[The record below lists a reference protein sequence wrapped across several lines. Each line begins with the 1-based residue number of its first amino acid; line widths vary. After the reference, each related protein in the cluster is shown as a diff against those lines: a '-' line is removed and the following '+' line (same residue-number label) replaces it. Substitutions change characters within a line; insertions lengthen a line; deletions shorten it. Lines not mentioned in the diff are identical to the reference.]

1 MTIIASTLRSEP
13 SGRAV
18 DAARVR
24 LDAGFETLV
33 LAAPLYRQDWD
44 TLKSMLPRESILAV
58 ELFLP
63 LARGALPGR
72 LPQGDTSPFSLG
84 SLHREAKRDAE
95 KYGPATLSFA
105 HHQGARYVL
114 LPSIALEGDE
124 LRPGAA
130 KGPTAS
136 GGPGSVRPPEA
147 EAHLDSYLSTLDR
160 LLVVAERYEVTLAIT
175 PAGSNKRMPDADDT
189 ALCLSEFRG
198 APLCVWP
205 DTAQQAQAALL
216 DGEVAPQWRRFEPV
230 PGVTLR
236 DVSRDGSPCLPGDS
250 LLRGGSVDWP
260 KLIRELEEVPRWLVD
275 PPPGAGPGEIVR
287 TLELLRGYL
296 EPEAPDPLFPGR

>member
-63 LARGALPGR
+63 LARGALPGG

-95 KYGPATLSFA
+95 KYGPPTLSFA

-114 LPSIALEGDE
+114 LPSITLEGDE
-124 LRPGAA
+124 LRPGAP
-130 KGPTAS
+130 KGPHRERWPRLS
-136 GGPGSVRPPEA
+136 PPA
-147 EAHLDSYLSTLDR
+147 
-160 LLVVAERYEVTLAIT
+160 
-175 PAGSNKRMPDADDT
+175 
-189 ALCLSEFRG
+189 
-198 APLCVWP
+198 
-205 DTAQQAQAALL
+205 
-216 DGEVAPQWRRFEPV
+216 
-230 PGVTLR
+230 
-236 DVSRDGSPCLPGDS
+236 
-250 LLRGGSVDWP
+250 
-260 KLIRELEEVPRWLVD
+260 
-275 PPPGAGPGEIVR
+275 
-287 TLELLRGYL
+287 
-296 EPEAPDPLFPGR
+296 